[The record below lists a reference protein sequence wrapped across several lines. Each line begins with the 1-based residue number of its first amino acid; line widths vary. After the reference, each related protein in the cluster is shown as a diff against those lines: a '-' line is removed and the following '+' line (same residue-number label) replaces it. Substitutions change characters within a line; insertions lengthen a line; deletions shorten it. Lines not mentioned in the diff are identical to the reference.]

1 MLKEAIIDFR
11 EVKST
16 EDLPPVGLLST
27 DGEELH
33 LRRYNLECGVPY
45 FVVMKGDEEYVGTV
59 STDRFENTTTDG
71 LNVKAFPAEECW
83 PSNSY
88 VKKRVQIGNKK
99 TSLDYAICSGLNE
112 LIKKVQHDEINM
124 MLSGFSYSHTISEQE
139 TLNILGKSQPTT
151 MKKIALHISSEKEMP
166 KNADYLYC
174 ESVIGF
180 CYNQPVEVT
189 EDNVKRYEKRFHGL
203 PEREQSF
210 LRDIYELRF
219 PDDPTSEEDFV
230 DRYHRFRNMQ
240 VEEMLEAYDLLA
252 DISSHHNKIEFK
264 FDVFGKL
271 KGISC
276 EIENDIFFEH
286 LADTK
291 ELLKVNKGLNQ
302 VSYPELS
309 DPEIF
314 SIINRGQGEKTSY
327 LPDSPEA
334 QMLTKAILGYDAK
347 EITVNT
353 KDMLKAS
360 FESVVNETDV
370 DPMSLLLLR

>member
-1 MLKEAIIDFR
+1 
-11 EVKST
+11 
-16 EDLPPVGLLST
+16 

-45 FVVMKGDEEYVGTV
+45 FVVMDGDEEYVGTV
-59 STDRFENTTTDG
+59 STDKLENTTADG
-71 LNVKAFPAEECW
+71 LEVKAFPAEECW

-88 VKKRVQIGNKK
+88 VKKRVDIDDKIM
-99 TSLDYAICSGLNE
+99 SLDYHIAPNRNC
-112 LIKKVQHDEINM
+112 EIGN
-124 MLSGFSYSHTISEQE
+124 GFSYSHTISEQGL
-139 TLNILGKSQPTT
+139 LNILGKAQSTT
-151 MKKIALHISSEKEMP
+151 MKKVALHISSEDEIS

-174 ESVIGF
+174 ECVIGF

-189 EDNVKRYEKRFHGL
+189 EDDVKRYEKRFYGL
-203 PEREQSF
+203 PVREQSF
-210 LRDIYELRF
+210 LRDMYELRF

-240 VEEMLEAYDLLA
+240 IEEMLEAYDLLA

-276 EIENDIFFEH
+276 ETENNVFFEY
-286 LADTK
+286 LAEPE
-291 ELLKVNKGLNQ
+291 ELSRINKGLNQ
-302 VSYPELS
+302 VSYQELS

-314 SIINRGQGEKTSY
+314 SIINRVQGEEINY

-334 QMLTKAILGYDAK
+334 QVLTKAILGHDAK